1 MLDYQIAIP
10 SYDRAE
16 ICQTKT
22 LATLQQMGVNADRV
36 TVFVADESE
45 KEIYDAQLGGN
56 WRTVVAEL
64 GLYRARR
71 FISAYYPEGTRLLN
85 FDDDIQ
91 GFFEKQ
97 GTKTQSYLGT
107 VTDLAEEGFTQCEAA
122 GAKLWGVYPV
132 NNGFFMKDQTVV
144 GLRFIIGA
152 FFGSYAGD
160 EVFLGNRP
168 PQSSGEDSET
178 TLRSF
183 LLHGRVVRLEY
194 LSFKTNMFA
203 KGGMDTELRTYGI
216 ENRNDD
222 NTRALLDIAQRY
234 PDLTRIYKKAGDV
247 TNIRLKNITLA
258 KIPRNVQAVVL

>member
-16 ICQTKT
+16 VCQTKT
-22 LATLQQMGVNADRV
+22 LATLREMGVDADRV
-36 TVFVADESE
+36 TVFVADEAE
-45 KEIYDAQLGGN
+45 KEIYDQQFRGD

-71 FISAYYPEGTRLLN
+71 FINAYYSEGTRLLS
-85 FDDDIQ
+85 FDDDVQ

-107 VTDLAEEGFTQCEAA
+107 VSDLATEGFSQCEAA
-122 GAKLWGVYPV
+122 RAKLWGVYPV

-152 FFGSYAGD
+152 FFGSFAGD
-160 EVFLGNRP
+160 EVFLGKRP
-168 PQSSGEDSET
+168 QQSSGEDSEN

-183 LLHGRVVRLEY
+183 LLHGKVVRLEY
-194 LSFKTNMFA
+194 LSLKTNMFA

-234 PDLTRIYKKAGDV
+234 PDLTRIYRKAGGV

-258 KIPRNVQAVVL
+258 KIPRHAGAVVL